1 MNKKLIRPYEMSVW
15 SLQDEFITVLKS
27 HDIANKG
34 QLISPQMTI
43 KDDGTQELS
52 FTVPMYYRD
61 EGEYKENPL
70 WYDIH
75 NGAVL
80 VNMRK
85 IKVIFSKGSAEEEI
99 FEALYGKHMIVLHC
113 FVGKNL

>member
-70 WYDIH
+70 
-75 NGAVL
+75 
-80 VNMRK
+80 
-85 IKVIFSKGSAEEEI
+85 
-99 FEALYGKHMIVLHC
+99 
-113 FVGKNL
+113 